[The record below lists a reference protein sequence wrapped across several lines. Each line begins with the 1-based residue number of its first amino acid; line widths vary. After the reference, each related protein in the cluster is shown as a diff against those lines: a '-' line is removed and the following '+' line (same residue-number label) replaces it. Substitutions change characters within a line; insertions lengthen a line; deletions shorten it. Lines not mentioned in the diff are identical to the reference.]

1 MLLNCIERHARVR
14 ILLAMTRVRTEA
26 TPSTSVIDYCL
37 SATNLQMVA
46 PAVKQRRENL
56 NSPQYKWRRADG
68 TADRGDVCPL
78 ADVQEICLET
88 PYWLSGRPGWSVV
101 HCVQSARSCA
111 KFCNRST
118 LPRVI
123 LPLSPQP
130 IVLSLPIFR
139 SPPPPTPPP
148 PCSFLPP
155 AEPTLVFSS
164 FCARSLQPQ
173 PLHRSPLRLQL
184 ISLVLGRPF
193 SNFEFLR

>member
-1 MLLNCIERHARVR
+1 MAEG
-14 ILLAMTRVRTEA
+14 
-26 TPSTSVIDYCL
+26 
-37 SATNLQMVA
+37 
-46 PAVKQRRENL
+46 RR
-56 NSPQYKWRRADG
+56 DG
-68 TADRGDVCPL
+68 RPGDVCSL

-101 HCVQSARSCA
+101 HRVQSARSCA

-123 LPLSPQP
+123 LPLPPRTDRSFSPDIP
-130 IVLSLPIFR
+130 FSTF
-139 SPPPPTPPP
+139 PPPPPPPDSP

-155 AEPTLVFSS
+155 AEPTLAFSS